1 MVGRLF
7 VLAEGGPL
15 GVEEKE
21 ERNILTVTASGQL
34 DMAISQNLL
43 PVHSFLR

>member
-1 MVGRLF
+1 MAGRLF

-15 GVEEKE
+15 GVEED
-21 ERNILTVTASGQL
+21 RNILTVTASGQL

-43 PVHSFLR
+43 PVHSLLR